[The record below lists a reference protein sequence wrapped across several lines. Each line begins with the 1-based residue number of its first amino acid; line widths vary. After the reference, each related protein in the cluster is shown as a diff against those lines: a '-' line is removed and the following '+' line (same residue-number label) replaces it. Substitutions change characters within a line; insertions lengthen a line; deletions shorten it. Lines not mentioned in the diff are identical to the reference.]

1 MTPDKFQEQR
11 KMDARFAGGLAW
23 TAGVKWTTQIF
34 TWMSV
39 AAVARLLL
47 PADVGLAGLAGVFLG
62 ITNVMAEFGIG
73 TAVLHMPELDRRT
86 LGQLHSF
93 SLLLCTGVFGLS
105 VLAAPG
111 LAWFFRSNHVLFFAV
126 ANVAFLFT
134 GIQAVPYGLLQRD
147 MDYRRLA
154 VLEAVAAM
162 TTALVT
168 VVAAWF
174 GWGFWSILAGHNS
187 GKIASTA
194 LLIHWK
200 HVPFRWP
207 RWSDIR
213 KPVEM
218 GRHVAISRF
227 ATAAYNNADGVV
239 VGRTLGVSMLG
250 TYQQAMNFAS
260 VPSEKISALIMRTV
274 SPLFANVMDD
284 LALVRRYY
292 LITVELLSLAV
303 MPLMVGLAIVAPQTI
318 LLVLGKKWVLAT
330 RPLQWLSLFMI
341 MRVLGVL
348 AEQVLVSQ
356 RLTRFTMRMSILSFT
371 IMPLAFFLAARWKGS
386 NGVAAAW
393 VILSPVTILPL
404 LMILLHRIHLSY
416 RDYITALLPA
426 VAGSAAMCVALFALD
441 RRLPESW
448 PVVAQLAIQVG
459 TGGAV
464 YGGFILLFFRS
475 RVWRYVNFLSNLRK
489 TKDTPGPIIP

>member
-1 MTPDKFQEQR
+1 
-11 KMDARFAGGLAW
+11 
-23 TAGVKWTTQIF
+23 
-34 TWMSV
+34 
-39 AAVARLLL
+39 
-47 PADVGLAGLAGVFLG
+47 
-62 ITNVMAEFGIG
+62 
-73 TAVLHMPELDRRT
+73 
-86 LGQLHSF
+86 
-93 SLLLCTGVFGLS
+93 
-105 VLAAPG
+105 
-111 LAWFFRSNHVLFFAV
+111 
-126 ANVAFLFT
+126 
-134 GIQAVPYGLLQRD
+134 
-147 MDYRRLA
+147 
-154 VLEAVAAM
+154 
-162 TTALVT
+162 
-168 VVAAWF
+168 
-174 GWGFWSILAGHNS
+174 
-187 GKIASTA
+187 
-194 LLIHWK
+194 
-200 HVPFRWP
+200 
-207 RWSDIR
+207 
-213 KPVEM
+213 M

-239 VGRTLGVSMLG
+239 VGRTLGVSVLG

-416 RDYITALLPA
+416 RDYIIALLPA
-426 VAGSAAMCVALFALD
+426 VAGSTAMCVAMFALD